1 MKRKTNR
8 QDRIA
13 DLIQQSLA
21 ESLLR
26 RVSDERFKL
35 VTVTGVSISKDLS
48 YAKVFVS
55 VLVPDEEIKSV
66 VKALNN
72 AAKLLR
78 HYLAQD
84 IQLRIVPELK
94 FTYDESIARGTRI
107 SSLINNAL
115 LSDDHSDKSNES
127 DNDDE

>member
-1 MKRKTNR
+1 MKRRGNR
-8 QDRIA
+8 QERIA

-21 ESLLR
+21 ESLLKR
-26 RVSDERFKL
+26 MSDARFQR
-35 VTVTGVSISKDLS
+35 VTVTGVTLSKDLS
-48 YAKVFVS
+48 YAKIFVS
-55 VLVPDEEIKSV
+55 VFAADDEVKPI

-94 FTYDESIARGTRI
+94 FAYDDTIARGSRI
-107 SSLINNAL
+107 SSLINDAL
-115 LSDDHSDKSNES
+115 AKDSDDQDNNKNE
-127 DNDDE
+127 E